1 MLVRISFAT
10 GNDGVFAIDC
20 VKEFFRRRGLAA
32 VMSDFEDIAVEV
44 AAHTLDKGRLV
55 DFVAVAREHQAEA
68 VVFEYADGRD
78 GVFLFRAAEIAFVV
92 ILLRRAVEGQTVGR
106 VGVRGGGVLH
116 AVVRDHDGVR
126 VLVGV
131 HIEVDVAVGLRK
143 RGYEKFRINIG

>member
-1 MLVRISFAT
+1 
-10 GNDGVFAIDC
+10 
-20 VKEFFRRRGLAA
+20 
-32 VMSDFEDIAVEV
+32 MSDFEDIAVEV

-78 GVFLFRAAEIAFVV
+78 GVSLFRVAEIAFVV
-92 ILLRRAVEGQTVGR
+92 ILLRRAVESQTVGR
-106 VGVRGGGVLH
+106 VGVRGVGILH

-131 HIEVDVAVGLRK
+131 HIEVYVAVGLRK